1 MAAGILAVGGGLRK
15 SYSIRCDLLLILGL
29 NTKNIN
35 NKQKIQ
41 KQINEGTLHS
51 R

>member
-1 MAAGILAVGGGLRK
+1 MAKIIEIKKENKNDR
-15 SYSIRCDLLLILGL
+15 YTEL

-41 KQINEGTLHS
+41 KQINEGYF
-51 R
+51 